1 MKLLANENFPLKSMY
16 FLAEKGYD
24 IIHIGLEFPSVSDE
38 EVIEIA
44 IKQNRIILTFDSDY
58 GTLVF
63 QKGYKPLGVI
73 YLRFKQFEP
82 IFPGDYLYTLFLSRL
97 YSFENQFTVIDEL
110 SIRQRIISQKS

>member
-1 MKLLANENFPLKSMY
+1 MH

-73 YLRFKQFEP
+73 YLRDLSLSFLAITYTHF
-82 IFPGDYLYTLFLSRL
+82 FYLNYIPL
-97 YSFENQFTVIDEL
+97 
-110 SIRQRIISQKS
+110 RINLL